1 MFVCDQPEGFLCV
14 PEPQLQARAV
24 VFLPLMGEQR
34 LAEACRQPLWQFASA
49 IQMLTALT
57 IFAGLFECLS
67 VLGQQ
72 QFTQLLCGS
81 NNLSAE
87 GVEPVHEADVDP
99 R

>member
-1 MFVCDQPEGFLCV
+1 M
-14 PEPQLQARAV
+14 PEPQLHARAV
-24 VFLPLMGEQR
+24 IFLPLMGEQR

-49 IQMLTALT
+49 NQMVTALT
-57 IFAGLFECLS
+57 IFAGLFECLN
-67 VLGQQ
+67 VVGQQ
-72 QFTQLLCGS
+72 QLTQLLCGG